1 MRLKVSENGLV
12 IPPSLLT
19 GLEEVE
25 IRREG
30 DVISIF
36 KINNIIET
44 IETIEISIVKGE
56 AAQILLEE
64 KLKKIQE
71 SKKKRSLDPAK
82 VDLRSR
88 FSQLCREV
96 QALHSDNPLSEA
108 EIAAEIDAVRR
119 GE

>member
-25 IRREG
+25 VRREG
-30 DVISIF
+30 DAISIH
-36 KINNIIET
+36 KINNTDDQET
-44 IETIEISIVKGE
+44 VEISIIKGE
-56 AAQILLEE
+56 FAQNLLEE
-64 KLKKIQE
+64 KLQKIRQ
-71 SKKKRSLDPAK
+71 SKAKPSLEPAK
-82 VDLRSR
+82 LALAAR

-96 QALHSDNPLSEA
+96 QELQADNPLSEA
-108 EIAAEIDAVRR
+108 DIAAEIDAVRS

>member
-25 IRREG
+25 VRREG
-30 DVISIF
+30 DVISIQ
-36 KINNIIET
+36 KINNIDAQ
-44 IETIEISIVKGE
+44 ETIEISILKGE
-56 AAQILLEE
+56 FAQNLLEE
-64 KLKKIQE
+64 KLQKI
-71 SKKKRSLDPAK
+71 KFLKAKPSLDPAK
-82 VDLRSR
+82 LALKSR

-96 QALHSDNPLSEA
+96 QELHADNPLSEA
-108 EIAAEIDAVRR
+108 DIAAEIEAVRS